1 MKIIFNDTHTSNT
14 IGESHLIREQV
25 KVAPKENGD
34 NLIWIVWGKLAAA
47 ELQLGGN
54 LGSF

>member
-34 NLIWIVWGKLAAA
+34 NLIWIV
-47 ELQLGGN
+47 
-54 LGSF
+54 

>member
-1 MKIIFNDTHTSNT
+1 MTRTQAIT

-34 NLIWIVWGKLAAA
+34 NLIWIV
-47 ELQLGGN
+47 
-54 LGSF
+54 